1 MAIRTAASMQLR
13 EDECASLVIRMNS
26 PHSARLRRLL
36 AFSAFAPILLAFG
49 ALAPIDQLTL
59 ALRTA
64 LLQRVL
70 AQYRC
75 DRMRAMPHNVATAYT
90 RAICTTEVRNSDGG
104 LMKVLAWASHGSRA
118 RCEHACRKRR
128 RSHCAADTG
137 RRCWIVVRRHEPH
150 RSNSGP
156 APRDRRIAAQ
166 VSSATTA
173 TGAGGVR
180 QRRRSSIAR
189 KSIIDMVTSTLGL
202 L

>member
-49 ALAPIDQLTL
+49 ALAPIDQLTV
-59 ALRTA
+59 APRAA

-75 DRMRAMPHNVATAYT
+75 DRMRAMPHKVATAYT
-90 RAICTTEVRNSDGG
+90 RAICTTEVRNSGGG

-118 RCEHACRKRR
+118 RYEHACRTRR
-128 RSHCAADTG
+128 RSHRAAILGDDVG
-137 RRCWIVVRRHEPH
+137 LLYDAMGPH
-150 RSNSGP
+150 RSNSVP
-156 APRDRRIAAQ
+156 AP
-166 VSSATTA
+166 
-173 TGAGGVR
+173 
-180 QRRRSSIAR
+180 
-189 KSIIDMVTSTLGL
+189 
-202 L
+202 